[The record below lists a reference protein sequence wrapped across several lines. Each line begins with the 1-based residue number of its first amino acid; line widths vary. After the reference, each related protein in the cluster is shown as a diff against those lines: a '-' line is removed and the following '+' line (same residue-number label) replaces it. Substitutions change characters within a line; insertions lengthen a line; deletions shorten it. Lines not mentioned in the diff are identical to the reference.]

1 MHHVTIPFGSL
12 FNHSS
17 RSLHH
22 VLVKFVH
29 LREDTHDRIADAT
42 LTPAM
47 TITTVGSEYS
57 QL

>member
-1 MHHVTIPFGSL
+1 MHHVTILFGSP

-17 RSLHH
+17 WSLHH

-29 LREDTHDRIADAT
+29 LCEGTHDWIADAT

-47 TITTVGSEYS
+47 TFTTVGSEYS